1 MPLLTLLVLLPAVGS
16 ITLLL
21 RREERYS
28 RRIAS
33 VFVGASLLLSAWV
46 ALRLDGASGAIQFE
60 EVLFRVPVL
69 GARWRL
75 GVDGLSALFI
85 PTADAVA
92 LAILLGSPR
101 ASLDRRNVAAMLGT
115 LSASLGILCS
125 LDLALLAVFWVM
137 RLVPGRWVIPWTP
150 TAAVRGWFGRTWSIF
165 LWGGSLP
172 LLPVV
177 IVAGAAGY
185 RAHSL
190 APFDYHEALARG
202 VPDAWQLPLF
212 LCVML
217 AVFMRLAIAPFHA
230 WLPLLLEHGPYAT
243 GTLLVTVPVPL
254 YLFARVVV
262 PFFPHGEAVARPIII
277 AFAVWSALYGSVLA
291 IAQRGLRRMLGFI
304 AVSHSGFALM
314 GFATFN
320 HESVH
325 GALLESAA
333 SSLSLAGL
341 LVLVRGL
348 YARTGS
354 TYADELGGI
363 ASQSPR
369 MTVAFVIFAVA
380 SLGFPGTMTFVSE
393 DLLFHGVLALHP
405 VVATALLVTTAINAV
420 AMLRGFL
427 QAFLGRAH
435 RVTRDI
441 PVDDLGTRERIAVLA
456 LCGLVV
462 VGGLRPQPLLDLR
475 AGYVR
480 AQMIEHAA
488 AQQFAPHHD
497 ATTRHLD
504 PQHSP
509 H

>member
-1 MPLLTLLVLLPAVGS
+1 MIPVLSLLVLLPAVGS

-33 VFVGASLLLSAWV
+33 VFAGASFLLSAWV

-60 EVLFRVPVL
+60 EVLFRLPVL
-69 GARWRL
+69 GVRWRL
-75 GVDGLSALFI
+75 GVDGLSALFL
-85 PTADAVA
+85 PTANAVA
-92 LAILLGSPR
+92 LAIILGSPR

-125 LDLALLAVFWVM
+125 LDLALLGVFWVM
-137 RLVPGRWVIPWTP
+137 RLIPGRWVIPWTP
-150 TAAVRGWFGRTWSIF
+150 TAAVRDWFGRTWSIF

-172 LLPVV
+172 LLPVIIAV
-177 IVAGAAGY
+177 GVVGH
-185 RAHSL
+185 RAHAL
-190 APFDYHEALARG
+190 TPFDYHEALARG
-202 VPDAWQLPLF
+202 IPDAWQLPLF

-217 AVFMRLAIAPFHA
+217 AIFMRLAIAPFHA
-230 WLPLLLEHGPYAT
+230 WLPLLMEHGPYAT
-243 GTLLVTVPVPL
+243 GTLIATVPVPL

-262 PFFPHGEAVARPIII
+262 PLFPHGEAVARPVII
-277 AFAVWSALYGSVLA
+277 AFAVWSAFYGATLA

-314 GFATFN
+314 GLATLN
-320 HESVH
+320 HESIH

-348 YARTGS
+348 HARTGTS
-354 TYADELGGI
+354 NADELGGI

-405 VVATALLVTTAINAV
+405 GVATALLVTTAINAI
-420 AMLRGFL
+420 ALLRAFL
-427 QAFLGRAH
+427 RTFLGRPR
-435 RVTRDI
+435 RVTRDV
-441 PVDDLGTRERIAVLA
+441 PVDDLGTRERVAVLA
-456 LCGLVV
+456 LCGLVI

-480 AQMIEHAA
+480 AQVADHDEAHPHPMRHDDRVRHVRHAS
-488 AQQFAPHHD
+488 H
-497 ATTRHLD
+497 
-504 PQHSP
+504 
-509 H
+509 

>member
-1 MPLLTLLVLLPAVGS
+1 MPVLTLLVLLPAVGS
-16 ITLLL
+16 ITLLF

-33 VFVGASLLLSAWV
+33 AFVGASLILSAWV
-46 ALRLDGASGAIQFE
+46 ALRLNGASGAIQFE
-60 EVLFRVPVL
+60 EILFRLPVI
-69 GARWRL
+69 GVRWRL
-75 GVDGLSALFI
+75 GVDGLSALFL

-115 LSASLGILCS
+115 LAASLGILCS

-137 RLVPGRWVIPWTP
+137 RLIPGRWVIPLTP
-150 TAAVRGWFGRTWSIF
+150 TAAAREWFGRTWSIF

-172 LLPVV
+172 LLPLIAAVGVV
-177 IVAGAAGY
+177 GL

-243 GTLLVTVPVPL
+243 GSLLVAVPVPL

-262 PFFPHGEAVARPIII
+262 PLFPHGEIVARPIII
-277 AFAVWSALYGSVLA
+277 AFAVWSAFYGSVLA
-291 IAQRGLRRMLGFI
+291 IAQRDLRRMLGFI

-320 HESVH
+320 HESIH

-348 YARTGS
+348 HARTGS
-354 TYADELGGI
+354 SYSDELGGI
-363 ASQSPR
+363 AGQSPR

-405 VVATALLVTTAINAV
+405 VVATALLVTTAINAIAV
-420 AMLRGFL
+420 LRGFL
-427 QAFLGRAH
+427 RTFLGRPH
-435 RVTRDI
+435 RATRDI

-456 LCGLVV
+456 LCGLVI

-480 AQMIEHAA
+480 SQVADHEA
-488 AQQFAPHHD
+488 AQPHAPHHGHPD
-497 ATTRHLD
+497 DHGGRH
-504 PQHSP
+504 PSR
-509 H
+509 

>member
-1 MPLLTLLVLLPAVGS
+1 MPVLTLLVLLPAIGS

-21 RREERYS
+21 RDEERYA
-28 RRIAS
+28 RRIAAI
-33 VFVGASLLLSAWV
+33 FTGASLLLAAWV
-46 ALRLDGASGAIQFE
+46 ALRLNGASGAIQFE

-75 GVDGLSALFI
+75 GVDGLSALFL
-85 PTADAVA
+85 PTADVVA

-125 LDLALLAVFWVM
+125 LDLALLGVFWVM
-137 RLVPGRWVIPWTP
+137 RLIPGRWVIPWTP
-150 TAAVRGWFGRTWSIF
+150 TAATRDWFGRTWSIF

-172 LLPVV
+172 MLPV
-177 IVAGAAGY
+177 IVAVGVVGH

-190 APFDYHEALARG
+190 TPFDYHEALARG
-202 VPDAWQLPLF
+202 VPDAWQFPLF

-217 AVFMRLAIAPFHA
+217 AIFMRLAIAPFHA

-243 GTLLVTVPVPL
+243 GTLIATVPVPL
-254 YLFARVVV
+254 YLFARVAV
-262 PFFPHGEAVARPIII
+262 PLLPHGEAVARPVII
-277 AFAVWSALYGSVLA
+277 AFAVWSAFYGAVLA
-291 IAQRGLRRMLGFI
+291 NAQRGLRRMLGFI

-314 GFATFN
+314 GIATLN
-320 HESVH
+320 HESIH

-348 YARTGS
+348 YARTGTS
-354 TYADELGGI
+354 YTDELGGI
-363 ASQSPR
+363 AAQSPR
-369 MTVAFVIFAVA
+369 MTVAFLIFAVA

-405 VVATALLVTTAINAV
+405 GIATALLVTTAINAI
-420 AMLRGFL
+420 ALLRSFL
-427 QAFLGRAH
+427 RTFFGRPR
-435 RVTRDI
+435 RVTRDV
-441 PVDDLGTRERIAVLA
+441 PVDDLGARERVAVLA
-456 LCGLVV
+456 LCALVIA
-462 VGGLRPQPLLDLR
+462 GGLQPQRILDLR

-480 AQMIEHAA
+480 AQVAE
-488 AQQFAPHHD
+488 HD
-497 ATTRHLD
+497 AAHPHPMRHD
-504 PQHSP
+504 DRVRHGARHAS